1 VGVRAG
7 SLLVFSSDISTG
19 LLAVVFGEGVMQVE
33 EELARHSPGKE
44 TLLAIGVF
52 DGVHLGHKRLLSR
65 LTELTERE
73 GLLGGVVTFHPHPR
87 EVLSA
92 RSDFVYLTTVAEK
105 VDLLRA
111 EGVEA
116 VITLPFTPE
125 LAQLTAREFV
135 ILLQK
140 HLRMR
145 GMVVGPDFALGKDR
159 EGYADVLVALGRELD
174 FSMTVIPEVTIN
186 GDVISSTT
194 IRNALT
200 DGNIKQVTRLL
211 GRFYSLQGKVT
222 TGAGRG
228 TGLGFPTAN
237 LVVDP
242 KKALPPE
249 GVYVTWAYLDGQ
261 PYQSM
266 TNIGRRLTFGE
277 KELTIEV
284 LLLNYQDDLYGRELK
299 IDIVERL
306 RDEKRFDS
314 VDELKEQ
321 IAADVEQGRAIL
333 SSRGKE

>member
-1 VGVRAG
+1 
-7 SLLVFSSDISTG
+7 
-19 LLAVVFGEGVMQVE
+19 MQVE
-33 EELARHSPGKE
+33 EELARLSPGKE
-44 TLLAIGVF
+44 TLLTIGVF
-52 DGVHLGHKRLLSR
+52 DGVHLGHKGLLSR
-65 LTELTERE
+65 LTEMAKRE
-73 GLLGGVVTFHPHPR
+73 GLLSGVVTFHPHPR

-92 RSDFVYLTTVAEK
+92 SSKFVYLTTIAEK
-105 VDLLRA
+105 VGLLRA

-116 VITLPFTPE
+116 VITLSFTPE
-125 LAQLTAREFV
+125 LGQLSARSFV
-135 ILLQK
+135 TLLQK

-159 EGYADVLVALGRELD
+159 EGDVDILGSLGRELG
-174 FSMTVIPEVTIN
+174 FSVTVIPEVTTN
-186 GDVISSTT
+186 GDVISSTI

-200 DGNIKQVTRLL
+200 DGNIKQVTKLL
-211 GRFYSLQGKVT
+211 DRFYSIKGRVT

-228 TGLGFPTAN
+228 AGLGFPTAN
-237 LVVDP
+237 LAVDL

-249 GVYVTWAYLDGQ
+249 GVYVTWAYLDSQ

-284 LLLNYQDDLYGRELK
+284 LLMDYQDNLYDRELRV
-299 IDIVERL
+299 DIVERL
-306 RDEKRFDS
+306 RDEKRFDT

-333 SSRGKE
+333 SSHDRE